1 MLSFTQRLLLRT
13 KEYLLIVFFPIT
25 GLKLR
30 RQHWFFLGCLLLVI
44 IFTLALTVPISS
56 PGSSSTSLLGG
67 EGGSGSNYN
76 PVLANDPDMQRKA
89 VAQLLT
95 DVPLIDG

>member
-1 MLSFTQRLLLRT
+1 MLSLTQRLLLCT
-13 KEYLLIVFFPIT
+13 KEYLLIVFFPIP